1 MTQADIVIVGSGHG
15 GARAALALRKQGFA
29 GSILMVSRDSDPPYR
44 RPPLSKDYLAGTTP
58 FEEILIRPPEF
69 WAEAGIA
76 LRLGT
81 TVTRID
87 PVARTLAVARGDPIG
102 YSAVIWAAGGDP
114 RRLSCPGAHLPGI
127 HTLRTRADADRL
139 REEAARGGR
148 RVVVIGG
155 DHRALEAAAVLAQAG
170 CAVVL
175 LEPAKR
181 VLSHVAGADLSRFLE
196 AEHRAHG
203 VDLRCGATLAA
214 IEGDARVSGVR
225 LDSGETIA
233 CDVVVAAIGIVPAVG
248 PLIAAGAAGADGVDV
263 DELCRTSLPDLYAIG
278 DCAAHASPY
287 ADHSVIRLESVQ
299 NAHDMA
305 EAVARTIC
313 GDPQPYAALPRF
325 WSDQYDLRLESAGLT
340 LGHDTTALRGSPQ
353 DRSFSVFSLKAGRVV
368 ALDCVNAP
376 EDLAAGCRLIE
387 AGTVCDPAALADPA
401 TPLGSLA

>member
-1 MTQADIVIVGSGHG
+1 MTQADIVIVGTGHG
-15 GARAALALRKQGFA
+15 GARAAIALREQGFA
-29 GSILMVSRDSDPPYR
+29 GSILMVGRDSDPPYR

-58 FEEILIRPPEF
+58 FDEILIRPESF

-76 LRLGT
+76 LRPGT

-87 PVARTLAVARGDPIG
+87 PAARTLSVGRGDPIG
-102 YSAVIWAAGGDP
+102 YSTVIWAAGGDP

-148 RVVVIGG
+148 RVVVVGG
-155 DHRALEAAAVLAQAG
+155 DHPALEAASVLAQAG

-175 LEPAKR
+175 LEPRER

-203 VDLRCGATLAA
+203 VDLRCDATVEA

-225 LDSGETIA
+225 LVSGETLA
-233 CDVVVAAIGIVPAVG
+233 CDMVVVAIGIVPAVG

-278 DCAAHASPY
+278 DCAAHASSY
-287 ADHSVIRLESVQ
+287 ADHSVVRLESVQ

-313 GDPQPYAALPRF
+313 GDPQPYKALPRF
-325 WSDQYDLRLESAGLT
+325 WSDQYDLKLESAGLT
-340 LGHDTTALRGSPQ
+340 LGHDVTVLRGSPQ
-353 DRSFSVFSLKAGRVV
+353 DRRFSVFYLKAGRVL
-368 ALDCVNAP
+368 AIDCVNAP
-376 EDLAAGCRLIE
+376 EQLAEGCRLIE
-387 AGTVCDPAALADPA
+387 AGAVCDPAALADPA
-401 TPLGSLA
+401 TPLATLP